1 VTTEKRPNRS
11 IKRTVR
17 AILTVFFLFALVI
30 GAYFFI
36 QYRQQQNALAAI
48 KDLDLVAFER
58 KTLIS
63 SINGTGTVQ
72 PAQDALLVWQTNGHV
87 GSVAVSV
94 GSQVQQGDLLAALDE
109 NDLPLDILQARMEKL
124 NAEQALENL
133 ESSSALRREQLK
145 ADISAAQNNLKALTD
160 ELALLQAR
168 ECSSWRRKIIAITP
182 MNSTCGRCR
191 RLKALWI
198 SARRR

>member
-124 NAEQALENL
+124 NAERWKIL
-133 ESSSALRREQLK
+133 SP
-145 ADISAAQNNLKALTD
+145 AARSDVSN
-160 ELALLQAR
+160 
-168 ECSSWRRKIIAITP
+168 
-182 MNSTCGRCR
+182 
-191 RLKALWI
+191 
-198 SARRR
+198 